1 MVTSIAEKARPSY
14 NPRMLRWAREL
25 AGISI
30 ATAARRISVKE
41 ERIAEWERVA
51 SKEAPTVRQ
60 ARELANLYK
69 RSFLEFFRS
78 EPPALPNTELIPD
91 FRLFPAARDPSSI
104 KNLEDIQLW
113 AEVQR
118 INALDLFAEIGEQPA
133 SISKSLFA
141 SVDAN
146 HEEIAARART
156 AINFPIH
163 DQIGRNAEMRR
174 QIPVELRRK
183 IESLGILV
191 FRRTDMA
198 PLRVRGFCIAVFP
211 LSIIVVGKEATTA
224 QAFTLAHEF
233 AHVLIRQSAISGPIP
248 TRTGGEQSKRKVEDW
263 CNRFASA
270 FLMPRNTVADHL
282 PPLETP
288 LDEISDEVVHHAAM
302 HFGVSDHAM
311 LIRLVHLRYVSADY
325 YWRVKKPQF
334 DQQDKDYKEGG
345 GPPKYYGTRYRN
357 RQGDLYTGLVL
368 EAWSTGRITS
378 HHAAE
383 YMGIKNIRHVYD
395 IRDHYRDG

>member
-1 MVTSIAEKARPSY
+1 MATSIAEKARPSY

-25 AGISI
+25 AGISR
-30 ATAARRISVKE
+30 ATAARKISVQE
-41 ERIAEWERVA
+41 ERIAEWERIKP
-51 SKEAPTVRQ
+51 KEAPTVRQ

-78 EPPALPNTELIPD
+78 EPPALPATELIPD
-91 FRLFPAARDPSSI
+91 FRLFPEAKDSSSI
-104 KNLEDIQLW
+104 RELEGIQLW
-113 AEVQR
+113 AETQR
-118 INALDLFAEIGEQPA
+118 INALDLFAEIGEKPTN
-133 SISKSLFA
+133 ISESLFT
-141 SVDAN
+141 SLDAD
-146 HEEIAARART
+146 HEKIAAAART
-156 AINFPIH
+156 AMNFPIQ
-163 DQIGRNAEMRR
+163 DQIGRSAEKRR
-174 QIPVELRRK
+174 QIPIELRRK
-183 IESLGILV
+183 IEALGILV

-211 LSIIVVGKEATTA
+211 LPIMVVGKEATTA

-233 AHVLIRQSAISGPIP
+233 AHVLIRQNAISGPILP
-248 TRTGGEQSKRKVEDW
+248 RTGGEQSKRRVEEW
-263 CNRFASA
+263 CNRFGSA
-270 FLMPRNTVADHL
+270 FLMPRDTVFDFL
-282 PPLETP
+282 PRPRAPLVEFP
-288 LDEISDEVVHHAAM
+288 DEVVHRAAM

-311 LIRLVHLRYVSADY
+311 FIRLVHLRYVSADY
-325 YWRVKKPQF
+325 YWRVKKPQY
-334 DQQDKDYKEGG
+334 DQQDRDYKERG

-395 IRDHYRDG
+395 IRDHYGDG